1 MIRKLVCF
9 NGRLSPLTVALLL
22 GLSAASVAEEQ
33 NESAESLEVVEV
45 KGQTINTG
53 NAVYSGTVLVEE
65 EIRDKAISSVQQ
77 LFRYVP
83 GMSVR
88 TLGLTGVADN
98 IVLRGMGNGGHG
110 GDIAFIIDGIPLN
123 EAMSHAD
130 GYADLNVIVPLE
142 LSSMTVQ
149 KGPVSPL
156 YGNYNRAG
164 TVALETRKGNE
175 YRELDISVDSFG
187 TVDAQTV
194 LGVAVSDS
202 QQLNLAAQLYRSDGF
217 RSQSESWRGTLA
229 ARWRVDISDRLS
241 LAVSGR
247 LHEADAD
254 NPGYL
259 SQESFDNN
267 PYGVEPGVQNDGAE
281 KGFYTLRTD
290 LQYLLSD
297 DIKLLGYAYSTLQ
310 DFSRWFTRPRSGVM
324 SQREE
329 SYDRQVYGAGFSL
342 NGRHTS
348 EALPVNWVAGLET
361 LREATDFEY
370 YEGTDYRQRVGQ
382 AVHDRRSKLNSV
394 SAFGEVELP
403 VHALFKPTLGL
414 RFDRFN
420 GDCRLN
426 GVETSGDACGE
437 MKSISHASP
446 KFGLR
451 SEVYQGVELRA
462 SWAEGFALASDFAK
476 YSLGA
481 AQLDPNVFRQTEG
494 GIRVTALPDIILD
507 AAVYRLLSS
516 DEIRTVSPGE
526 YESFGAT
533 ERTGYELGAVWLAH
547 DTLDFRFVWGE
558 ADSEITENEDASL
571 LGNRVAGVP
580 RQTMTLEANW
590 RPVAGWQTTLIWQEV
605 GRYQVNAANTIS
617 YGGYGVADFKLSYSA
632 GTQQPYT
639 VYFAVDNLADRK
651 YATTLSTIG
660 YATGAERAFR
670 LGTQLS
676 F

>member
-1 MIRKLVCF
+1 MVVKIAGVS
-9 NGRLSPLTVALLL
+9 GRLSLLTAALLL
-22 GLSAASVAEEQ
+22 GLPVVSPAAEQ
-33 NESAESLEVVEV
+33 YESDESLEVVEI
-45 KGQTINTG
+45 KGQTINTS
-53 NAVYSGTVLVEE
+53 NAVYSSSVLVED
-65 EIRDKAISSVQQ
+65 EIRDKAINSVQQ

-88 TLGLTGVADN
+88 ALGLTGVADSM
-98 IVLRGMGNGGHG
+98 VLRGMGNGGHG

-142 LSSMTVQ
+142 LGSMTVH

-164 TVALETRKGNE
+164 TVALQTRKGNE
-175 YRELDISVDSFG
+175 YRELDLSVGSFG
-187 TVDAQTV
+187 TVDAQTA
-194 LGVAVSDS
+194 LGVVISDS
-202 QQLNLAAQLYRSDGF
+202 QQLNLAAQLYRSDSF
-217 RSQSESWRGTLA
+217 RTQSESWRGTLA
-229 ARWRVDISDRLS
+229 ARWRIDLSDRLS

-259 SQESFDNN
+259 SQASFDQD
-267 PYGVEPGVQNDGAE
+267 PYGIEPGVQNDGAE

-290 LQYLLSD
+290 LQYLLAD
-297 DIKLLGYAYSTLQ
+297 DITLLGYAYSTLQ
-310 DFSRWFTRPRSGVM
+310 DFSRWFTRPHAGAM

-329 SYDRQVYGAGFSL
+329 SYDRTVYGAGFSL
-342 NGRHTS
+342 NGRYAS
-348 EALPVNWVAGLET
+348 EELPVNWVAGLET
-361 LREATDFEY
+361 LRETTDFKY
-370 YEGTDYRQRVGQ
+370 YEGTDNRLRIGL
-382 AVHDRRSKLNSV
+382 AVHDRRSELNNV

-403 VHALFKPTLGL
+403 LHTLFKPTLGL
-414 RFDRFN
+414 RFDRFT

-426 GVETSGDACGE
+426 GIETSDDACE
-437 MKSISHASP
+437 KMQSVTHTSP

-451 SEVYQGVELRA
+451 SEVYQDVELRV

-481 AQLDPNVFRQTEG
+481 SQLNPNVFRQTEG
-494 GIRVTALPDIILD
+494 GVRLTALPGMILD
-507 AAVYRLLSS
+507 LAVYRLLSS
-516 DEIRTVSPGE
+516 DEIRTVAPGE
-526 YESFGAT
+526 YENFGTT
-533 ERTGYELGAVWLAH
+533 ERTGYELDAVWLAH
-547 DTLDFRFVWGE
+547 DALDFRVIWGE
-558 ADSEITENEDASL
+558 ADSEVTKNADATL
-571 LGNRVAGVP
+571 IGNRVAGVP
-580 RQTMTLEANW
+580 RQTMTIEANW
-590 RPVAGWQTTLIWQEV
+590 RPLAGWQTTLTWQEV

-617 YGGYGVADFKLSYSA
+617 YVGYGVADFKLSYRG
-632 GTQQPYT
+632 GTQLPYT

-660 YATGAERAFR
+660 YASGPERAFR